1 MSARRKIFG
10 LLVLSALLL
19 GALPA
24 AAEASPTA
32 PQLLSGV
39 SRLDGELALM
49 GQAASEPGS
58 PGRRVVS
65 ELRFKNSD
73 GYSISVLAFGQTVA
87 LSVSRAHVRPHRP
100 GDGNRKR
107 RDRLATTTYLA
118 HGKVTPTSIAASFGE
133 RGRISVRFE
142 PSSRAVRGTRR
153 AGCRQS
159 NGGVLANFGFF
170 VGELHFEGE
179 GGYTSADV
187 HRAHGRSVDL
197 SAVLACLLSGGV
209 GGRAAIPASSAPL
222 GLRLPGVVG
231 DHLGAPSTPA
241 VATHPSTGP
250 KPTTLLASSKV
261 ALARTVFAAQVKG
274 KGRPRFLA
282 AEELSEGSIGILR
295 LVSARGA
302 PSAFSTDP
310 SLSSADV
317 SPPPPFAGSGSLRH
331 GPANA
336 KAWTGSLTVSF
347 LGAPNVPLVGP
358 PFNAR
363 LARGF

>member
-1 MSARRKIFG
+1 MSARRQI
-10 LLVLSALLL
+10 LVLLALPALLL

-24 AAEASPTA
+24 AASASPTA

-39 SRLDGELALM
+39 NRLDGELSLM

-65 ELRFKNSD
+65 ELRFENSD
-73 GYSISVLAFGQTVA
+73 GYSIAVIAFGQTVA
-87 LSVSRAHVRPHRP
+87 LTVSRAHVLPHRP
-100 GDGNRKR
+100 RDDNRKR

-133 RGRISVRFE
+133 RGRISVRFK
-142 PSSRAVRGTRR
+142 PSGRVVRATRR
-153 AGCRQS
+153 AGCRRAG
-159 NGGVLANFGFF
+159 GGVIASIGLF
-170 VGELHFEGE
+170 VGELRFDGE
-179 GGYTSADV
+179 GGYTSAEV
-187 HRAHGRSVDL
+187 HRASGRTVNL
-197 SAVLACLLSGGV
+197 SAVLACLLGGQV
-209 GGRAAIPASSAPL
+209 GDRTAIPASSAPL

-231 DHLGAPSTPA
+231 DRLGAPSTPA
-241 VATHPSTGP
+241 VPTHPSTGP
-250 KPTTLLASSKV
+250 KPTTLLANGKV
-261 ALARTVFAAQVKG
+261 ALARTIFAAQVKG

-282 AEELSEGSIGILR
+282 AEESSEGSIGIVR
-295 LVSARGA
+295 LAYVRGA
-302 PSAFSTDP
+302 RSSFSTDA

-347 LGAPNVPLVGP
+347 LGAPHVPLVGSQ
-358 PFNAR
+358 FNAR

>member
-1 MSARRKIFG
+1 MSARRMTFS
-10 LLVLSALLL
+10 LLAVPLLLL
-19 GALPA
+19 GVLPA
-24 AAEASPTA
+24 AAPASPTA

-39 SRLDGELALM
+39 SRLDSELSLM
-49 GQAASEPGS
+49 GQAASGLAP
-58 PGRRVVS
+58 PGRQALS

-87 LSVSRAHVRPHRP
+87 LSVSRAHLRPHRP
-100 GDGNRKR
+100 GDGARKR
-107 RDRLATTTYLA
+107 RDRVATTTYLV

-142 PSSRAVRGTRR
+142 PAGRAVRGTRR

-159 NGGVLANFGFF
+159 NGAVLADFGFF

-187 HRAHGRSVDL
+187 HRAHGRSVDF
-197 SAVLACLLSGGV
+197 SAVLACLLGGGV
-209 GGRAAIPASSAPL
+209 GGHAAIPASSAPL

-231 DHLGAPSTPA
+231 DRMRAPSTPA
-241 VATHPSTGP
+241 VPTHPSTGP
-250 KPTTLLASSKV
+250 KPTTLLADSKV
-261 ALARTVFAAQVKG
+261 ALARTVFAAQAKG
-274 KGRPRFLA
+274 KGHPRFLA
-282 AEELSEGSIGILR
+282 AEELSEGSIGIVR

-302 PSAFSTDP
+302 PSTFSTDS

-347 LGAPNVPLVGP
+347 LGAPHVPLVGP